1 MIRCGLNFPKEYDTP
16 IYRFVKREY
25 NIDMSPAMGRFDEK

>member
-1 MIRCGLNFPKEYDTP
+1 MIRNKLNFPEEYDTP

-25 NIDMSPAMGRFDEK
+25 DIDMSPAMGRFDDK